1 MHCPFCQ
8 SAETKVIDSRLVT
21 ETNQVRRRRQCLVCE
36 ERFTSYEVAEIT
48 LPNVIKSDGTRVPF
62 SEEKLR
68 KGMIRAL
75 EKRPVR
81 TEDIDSAISR
91 ILQKLRTCGEKD
103 VRSEYIGECC
113 MDALKQ
119 LDHVAYVRF
128 ASVYRCFQD
137 VNAFRE
143 AIDNLEEK

>member
-8 SAETKVIDSRLVT
+8 SAETKVIDSRLVV

-36 ERFTSYEVAEIT
+36 ERFTTYEIAEIT
-48 LPNVIKSDGTRVPF
+48 LPNVIKRDGTRVPF
-62 SEEKLR
+62 NEEKLR
-68 KGMIRAL
+68 KGMVRAL

-81 TEDIDSAISR
+81 TVDIETALSR
-91 ILQKLRTCGEKD
+91 ITQNLRTCGEKE
-103 VRSEYIGECC
+103 VKSEFIGERC
-113 MDALKQ
+113 MEALKQ

-143 AIDNLEEK
+143 AIDNLEES